1 MRDGDHSA
9 RDSCSVCA
17 LCSLWLKAC
26 ANHCKSRDLTA
37 SESELIV
44 ALTYRKN
51 HDMIARRFDMTT
63 TTTTAMT
70 TIAASVCG
78 RA

>member
-1 MRDGDHSA
+1 MNMNVRP
-9 RDSCSVCA
+9 
-17 LCSLWLKAC
+17 
-26 ANHCKSRDLTA
+26 
-37 SESELIV
+37 
-44 ALTYRKN
+44 
-51 HDMIARRFDMTT
+51 FDMT